1 MDSPSPGHFGAWA
14 PDARPMR
21 QSLSRLSRSLRQSLG
36 RLGRMTCLAT
46 PLALASLQ
54 PAAAQGPDVLIL
66 GDSQLSFG
74 AGTAFV
80 DLLTKMAGSC
90 GLEAGSTTG
99 VIGVRSSSPASWTAN
114 TKKGRAPIC
123 NVDPKWRVNAGAYGT
138 LSRGKNPYV
147 QIGQGPE
154 FQFCRAGS
162 SPLEAVFKD
171 GYYSPRLVILFFLG
185 NAADRWADSPDAA
198 AADLRAVARDLP
210 KGQPCIVMT
219 TAPPY
224 GGKVVALRQ
233 KAQDNLARAFASGAS
248 HCSFVPGLT
257 AATIAENQGN
267 AANFRR
273 KPSGRVKDPFH
284 PTEAGAR
291 RFLSLRRAAIC
302 EAISKQM
309 AMN

>member
-1 MDSPSPGHFGAWA
+1 
-14 PDARPMR
+14 MR
-21 QSLSRLSRSLRQSLG
+21 QSLSRLARTLHQSLA
-36 RLGRMTCLAT
+36 RFGRMTCLAS
-46 PLALASLQ
+46 PLVLASLQ

-74 AGTAFV
+74 AGKAFV
-80 DLLTKMAGSC
+80 ELLSKMAGSC

-99 VIGVRSSSPASWTAN
+99 VIGVRSSAPASWTAR
-114 TKKGRAPIC
+114 TKKGRASIC
-123 NVDPKWRVNAGAYGT
+123 NVDPKWRVNAGVYGT
-138 LSRGKNPYV
+138 FSRGKNPYV
-147 QIGQGPE
+147 QIGQDPA
-154 FQFCRAGS
+154 FPFCRPDT
-162 SPLEAVFKD
+162 SPLQSVFAD
-171 GYYSPRLVILFFLG
+171 GNYSPRLVILFFLG

-198 AADLRAVARDLP
+198 AADLRAVMRDLP

-248 HCSFVPGLT
+248 HCSFVPGFT
-257 AATIAENQGN
+257 AATIAENKGN
-267 AANFRR
+267 SANFRR